1 METDSDGVFFPDG
14 SASPDC
20 QRVGDRGRARRVTAP
35 GYVGLFVKRGFGV
48 VPDDDLIFGDRRI
61 RALRPVVGRRVIP
74 KDQGIIDVVGYG
86 TVRAKDQGVVSRRID
101 VTADNERP
109 GPFIGKGLFRRTV
122 NGTDGVVIPD
132 GIRAGPVNRIRI
144 PEGPGMISEDRS
156 ARPDG

>member
-74 KDQGIIDVVGYG
+74 KDQGIIDVVGY
-86 TVRAKDQGVVSRRID
+86 A
-101 VTADNERP
+101 
-109 GPFIGKGLFRRTV
+109 LFE
-122 NGTDGVVIPD
+122 PK
-132 GIRAGPVNRIRI
+132 IRAWLAAVLTLLPTTNV
-144 PEGPGMISEDRS
+144 PAPLS
-156 ARPDG
+156 ARGFFVVLSMAPMVLSFPMAYEPVP